1 MELLTACS
9 KYIAFSLPENE
20 IMGKKE
26 SELLI
31 LLIRTILHEYKLP
44 EWREIT
50 IDVFVGRHNS
60 LYLAHPGPEIKISIS
75 PLLMTILGEYFTE

>member
-26 SELLI
+26 SELI
-31 LLIRTILHEYKLP
+31 IRTILHEYKLP
-44 EWREIT
+44 EWREIS

-75 PLLMTILGEYFTE
+75 PLLMTFLGEYFTE